1 MKSAKNNTKSHAMT
15 PEAMRIL
22 VAGMGF
28 NLRELSAVTR
38 IPYRT
43 LQDYYYGA
51 RAIPAHVAEK
61 LREEARKEIE
71 ICNEVHADL
80 ERHIA
85 EAYPQRFRCE

>member
-1 MKSAKNNTKSHAMT
+1 MKTTKKQQKSHAMT
-15 PEAMRIL
+15 AEAMHIL

-28 NLRELSAVTR
+28 NLRELSAVTH

-51 RAIPAHVAEK
+51 RAIPAQVAEK

-71 ICNEVHADL
+71 ICNQVHADL

-85 EAYPQRFRCE
+85 EAYPQRFGCE